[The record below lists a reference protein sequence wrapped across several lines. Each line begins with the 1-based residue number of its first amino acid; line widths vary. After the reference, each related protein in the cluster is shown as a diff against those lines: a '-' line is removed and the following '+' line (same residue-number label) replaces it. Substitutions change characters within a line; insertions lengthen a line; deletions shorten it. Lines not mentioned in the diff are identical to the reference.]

1 MIGRR
6 PQVAVG
12 NSIGDRQMLEYTY
25 AGLSR
30 PLTSDHER
38 ERDQPK
44 LRNRPNVPLCGPGV
58 RLTL

>member
-1 MIGRR
+1 
-6 PQVAVG
+6 
-12 NSIGDRQMLEYTY
+12 MLEYTY